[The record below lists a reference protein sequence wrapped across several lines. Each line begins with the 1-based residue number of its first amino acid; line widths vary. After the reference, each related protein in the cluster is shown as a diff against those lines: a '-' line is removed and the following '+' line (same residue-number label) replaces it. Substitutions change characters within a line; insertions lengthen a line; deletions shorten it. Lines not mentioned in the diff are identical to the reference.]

1 MIAANVRSLQD
12 EFSHQASPFSPM
24 QYKQKISGLN
34 IAMKMIFVNIQNTD
48 VWANGTFP
56 VTLPVTLSL

>member
-24 QYKQKISGLN
+24 QYKYKQKISGLN

-48 VWANGTFP
+48 VWANGT
-56 VTLPVTLSL
+56 VPVTLSL